1 MHEMSIVQNL
11 VEIIRDEMSTH
22 GAKTLRSV
30 RLQVG
35 EMSAIVPDALSFCFE
50 VITAGTEMEGA
61 RLVIDMVPLEGAC
74 PACGKRFRIQDF
86 VFLCPDCGNSAVET
100 ISGRELSIVEIE
112 VDEEDEVSSKQ

>member
-11 VEIIRDEMSTH
+11 VEIIRDEMASH
-22 GAKTLRSV
+22 HAKTLRSV

-61 RLVIDMVPLEGAC
+61 RLLIETVPLEGAC
-74 PACGKRFRIQDF
+74 PSCGARFRIKDF
-86 VFLCPDCGNSAVET
+86 VFLCPECGSAGVET

-112 VDEEDEVSSKQ
+112 VDEEEEQ